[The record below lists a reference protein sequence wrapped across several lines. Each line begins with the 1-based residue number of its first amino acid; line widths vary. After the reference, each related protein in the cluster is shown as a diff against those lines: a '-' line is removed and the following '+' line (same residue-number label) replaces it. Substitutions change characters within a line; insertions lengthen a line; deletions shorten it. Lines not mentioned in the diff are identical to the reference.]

1 MPEPMVSSR
10 IRRSRVR
17 SYAAHGDLSYLT
29 PEAQLLILLART
41 SISAALQT
49 EIQDRV
55 RESVNWP
62 FIWQLARE
70 HGVAPL
76 VYRTL
81 MAYCPAALP
90 RETRE
95 SFRRHIQAS
104 AIFNTLMADELVTLI
119 DAFAAKGIRVI
130 PFKGPTLG
138 VIAYGD
144 LTLRECM
151 DLDLIVEQSYIPQ
164 ARHVLWSHGYQL
176 VSRDMDGSDVQDEPF
191 HSFVK
196 KNGMFRV
203 DLQWTMARR
212 LFSFR
217 LDREHFW
224 KHLKPVRL
232 PRKAIMSLAP
242 EELLIVL
249 CVHGSKHAWEDL
261 KWVCDVAELIRR
273 RRNLDWSRVL
283 HLSQEWGYQRMV
295 LMGLSIARC
304 VFDAPLPRH
313 VCQIVDFDADIP
325 DLARRMPRRLL
336 KVTSQ
341 GIDERDAEALY
352 FTLKDSWIE
361 RWKYGVALCRADVSA
376 VTTRMSWFHSQKR
389 LRLLH
394 RIVHPLHRFAARW
407 TPTAWLR
414 RFIVEWFEN
423 PGY

>member
-1 MPEPMVSSR
+1 MS
-10 IRRSRVR
+10 
-17 SYAAHGDLSYLT
+17 HFT

-41 SISAALQT
+41 SVSSALQI

-55 RESVNWP
+55 RESVNWSLV
-62 FIWQLARE
+62 WKLARE

-81 MAYCPAALP
+81 MVYCPSALP
-90 RETRE
+90 KETRE
-95 SFRRHIQAS
+95 SFRRHIQAN
-104 AIFNTLMADELVTLI
+104 AIFSMLVAEELVTLM
-119 DAFAAKGIRVI
+119 DALAAKGIRVI

-138 VIAYGD
+138 VMAYGD

-151 DLDLIVEQSYIPQ
+151 DLDLIVEQSSIPE

-176 VSRDMDGSDVQDEPF
+176 ASHDTDGCDAQDEPF

-203 DLQWTMARR
+203 DLQWTMARP

-224 KHLKPVRL
+224 KHLRPVRL
-232 PRKAIMSLAP
+232 PRKAIMALAP

-261 KWVCDVAELIRR
+261 KWVCDVAELILR

-283 HLSQEWGYQRMV
+283 HLSREWGYERMV
-295 LMGLSIARC
+295 LMGFAMARSI
-304 VFDAPLPRH
+304 FDVALPRQ
-313 VCQIVDFDADIP
+313 VCQMVDSDADIS
-325 DLARRMPRRLL
+325 DLVKRMPRRLL
-336 KVTSQ
+336 KVTAQ

-394 RIVHPLHRFAARW
+394 RIVQPLHGFAARW

-414 RFIVEWFEN
+414 RHLVKWFEN
-423 PGY
+423 PR